1 MDTIIVVGLIL
12 AAVGMLFYRSDK
24 IAREAVA
31 ATQEEA
37 TEPKDYYDEKL
48 KEIVSEVVFVT
59 TEEIPGKS
67 ITRCLG
73 GVRAISSRIT
83 SEGALII
90 EEKVTLR
97 AFLENA
103 KAMGANAVVGM
114 KVQSISFEQNGSK
127 WNSGNL
133 YYTGTAVVVE

>member
-12 AAVGMLFYRSDK
+12 AAVGMIFYRSDK
-24 IAREAVA
+24 IAKEAAV

-37 TEPKDYYDEKL
+37 TEPKDYNDEKL
-48 KEIVSEVVFVT
+48 EEIMQDVVFVT
-59 TEEIPGKS
+59 TEEIPGKT

-73 GVRAISSRIT
+73 GVRAISSRVT

-90 EEKVTLR
+90 EEKVALR

-114 KVQSISFEQNGSK
+114 KVQSITFEQNGSR
-127 WNSGNL
+127 WNSGTL
-133 YYTGTAVVVE
+133 YYTGTAVIVE